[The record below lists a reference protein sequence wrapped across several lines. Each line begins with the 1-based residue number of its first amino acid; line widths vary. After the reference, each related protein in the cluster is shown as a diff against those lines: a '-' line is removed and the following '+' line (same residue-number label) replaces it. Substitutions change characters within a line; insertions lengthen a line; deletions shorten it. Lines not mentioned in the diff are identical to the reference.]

1 MSEIIFSTGRL
12 LESEYKRPKKTLT
25 ESVQNKKDIEEKLE
39 GYDEVECDK
48 LCYIPRKTHLRYIG
62 WDKKNKKELFRFGG
76 LLMTVKDQY
85 VILLGKGAKTFS
97 AQRYAYDSNGNLEHT
112 TRFFRK
118 MSKEELLQ
126 KKYENTITYSN
137 EVFTKQKMALEKQQK
152 EIEKLKKM
160 LKKKK

>member
-39 GYDEVECDK
+39 GYDEVEGDK

-152 EIEKLKKM
+152 EMKNSRRC
-160 LKKKK
+160 